1 MEEEQNNSKK
11 NCLKVKIHI
20 AHIAKHIV
28 KVLHL
33 DSVPFVRSSVALF
46 TFSRFVSFYFVY
58 GGRKEERCVWRGD
71 FVECIDEN
79 CFRIDFKYRKSF
91 ITYSSREKVDFT
103 SFSLFT
109 SSMSTEYIV
118 CFAYVC
124 VCASVFECIYAKYKW
139 KISKQ
144 GIFVT
149 DDFAS
154 VSLKMLEEPKR

>member
-58 GGRKEERCVWRGD
+58 GAGRRNGVYG
-71 FVECIDEN
+71 VGI
-79 CFRIDFKYRKSF
+79 
-91 ITYSSREKVDFT
+91 SS
-103 SFSLFT
+103 
-109 SSMSTEYIV
+109 
-118 CFAYVC
+118 
-124 VCASVFECIYAKYKW
+124 
-139 KISKQ
+139 
-144 GIFVT
+144 
-149 DDFAS
+149 S
-154 VSLKMLEEPKR
+154 VSTKIAFESISSIAKVL